1 MYSDSDHNDIPNMDK
16 QELISNIVAIQ
27 RMIEKQDRQGALY
40 AIQQLLISI
49 ERLTD

>member
-1 MYSDSDHNDIPNMDK
+1 MDK
-16 QELISNIVAIQ
+16 QELINSIVAIQ
-27 RMIEKQDRQGALY
+27 RMIDKQDQEGALY